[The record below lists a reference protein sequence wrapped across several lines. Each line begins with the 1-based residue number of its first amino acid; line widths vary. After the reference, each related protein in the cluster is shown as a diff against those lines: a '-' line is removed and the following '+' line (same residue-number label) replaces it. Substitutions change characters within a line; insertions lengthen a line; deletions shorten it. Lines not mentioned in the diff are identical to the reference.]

1 MLVEE
6 GGADI
11 AVKDR
16 WGYTPLDEAQRV
28 GATQVVDYLDGATA
42 AAAALR
48 RQENRNADSSRNS
61 ESSNGSSAAAATGPA
76 NSQQQQGSGGSS
88 GGQTKAKAAPV
99 DRQHLQMQLQEEAEA
114 ELKRQQLL
122 QAQQVRRE
130 VRSSMMRATRIEAVG
145 QLLKLAEQAQEAL
158 VVKAE
163 EIDQE
168 LAVMNE
174 TRAAAREQQQQQQL
188 GQADSSDSAS
198 VMGLADVEA
207 TSMCD
212 TAAAAVGD
220 EGVPGS
226 SSSSSS
232 SNNVVSATKLQ
243 QVHPAAAAAASAKRR
258 GV

>member
-1 MLVEE
+1 VLVEE

-11 AVKDR
+11 SVQDR
-16 WGYTPLDEAQRV
+16 WGYTPLAEAQRV
-28 GATQVVDYLDGATA
+28 GATQVVEYLDRATA

-48 RQENRNADSSRNS
+48 RHEADTQADAARTNSS
-61 ESSNGSSAAAATGPA
+61 SSTAVETPY
-76 NSQQQQGSGGSS
+76 QQQQKEGVRSNGVSGG
-88 GGQTKAKAAPV
+88 KAKASPV
-99 DRQHLQMQLQEEAEA
+99 NRQHLQMQLQEEAEA

-145 QLLKLAEQAQEAL
+145 QLLMLAEQAQEAL

-168 LAVMNE
+168 LALANE
-174 TRAAAREQQQQQQL
+174 ARAAMREGQL
-188 GQADSSDSAS
+188 AGD
-198 VMGLADVEA
+198 DVELA
-207 TSMCD
+207 VAVEQVGGD
-212 TAAAAVGD
+212 GDAVFDETAAADDGD
-220 EGVPGS
+220 ESRGGGNGATQS
-226 SSSSSS
+226 ASSSS

-243 QVHPAAAAAASAKRR
+243 QLHPAAAASTKRR